1 MNEARPHRRNGLRG
15 AIMLAM
21 ATGLG
26 SLTPGNA
33 LAKPQ
38 IEISVD
44 DAQINEGN
52 SITYRV
58 EMTNPPPTPEII
70 PVSVQIWSAATG
82 TNPVPV
88 NIGDMG
94 HHRLWFTEGV
104 ERHALSVRTTR
115 DTATNAT
122 TTVTAKITSSARFT
136 ISGGAS
142 VGAAVTDHSEP
153 VVEVGAGTR
162 TVTVNEGETAQ
173 LIVELDDTA
182 QADLNVNIRTEVTAG
197 AGSHYPRLHPSHIGT
212 RTVLV
217 RRGQRRAFV
226 PVASHDDNAVN
237 GDKTVTLTVLA
248 GTGYTVA
255 SDNAGTAT
263 FLGDIAASATDARR
277 QGADTTTVRWAGC
290 GRDRVMNEGGNAA
303 QLTVEVEGSVDA
315 QWTFTPSTNT
325 NAKYTAEAAEDFI
338 ATNAIATHTMEPF
351 EKSRTFTVST
361 VNDEAIEAQE
371 KFALDLT
378 VNGPIAKN
386 VKVSK
391 RCGRKVARIIDDD
404 IANLSVGKQTRRVVE
419 GAEIALQIAVDADTG
434 TTCPIPFAITVRG
447 RAHGTAAAIN
457 TLNANA
463 RGTRTTNIAACAG
476 GPATITFPTREV
488 QGDQGTR
495 KVVIELWTTDA
506 NSEARDPR
514 HARIEIDGARSAL
527 AKYTVYIDESD
538 TSTPVNIP
546 GTKVRLQGGATP
558 NQGRLE
564 VFHDSA
570 WGTVCDDYWNN
581 SSAGVACR
589 SLGFPA
595 GTVKPAHDYTRAY
608 YGAGA
613 ANLPIHFDDVRC
625 NGSETT
631 LFDCRRR
638 ANGHNCK
645 HNEDVGVNCLSGSDP
660 AIPEG
665 LPIVIMDVR
674 SSTLKVNEGD
684 EAVFWVERIEAG
696 TTALKVDVIVTAL
709 NGDAAQSPAQS
720 YLGFPEEDIGPRTVT
735 IPAGRTRASFA
746 VTLQDDDVLPENHP
760 QAKADLVASTRYQ
773 LGATHSATATYTDGS
788 YRITEAGQ
796 REFDD
801 TDDYQVMG
809 WKDCGEELV
818 VNEDDGV
825 AQLVIESQSG
835 KTAAYS
841 HSLVRVN
848 MEGGASRHNDYND
861 ADGTGPIT
869 IEPFT
874 TERAFDVRIIKSRQI
889 EYDESFTISMF
900 RNSLTDHI
908 VVNSGCSLKSILIL
922 DTDIGEFTIG
932 ERVRTVTEGDE
943 IVFNIDLPS
952 ENGQHVVPFPVEAKM
967 VPDAG
972 SVGALAGNTGEA
984 FTARITTGTKH
995 TEIKIQTTQSAGDQG
1010 THTVHFDA
1018 TIRGAEDYQGDID
1031 DRSDRVFLEGTQE
1044 AVRYT
1049 VHISDSEA
1057 STTIDPNQ
1065 PRGVDPPRGKKP
1077 NPATPVTA
1085 TLHGVPDEHDGS
1097 NAFTFEL
1104 HFAPSPKGL
1113 SYRTVQDA
1121 LFAITNG
1128 QITKAKRL
1136 VPKQSQA
1143 WEVSVQPSNDED
1155 LSIRLRATPQ
1165 CDEAGAV
1172 CTAQGGALK
1181 TGLTRTVPGPVKVSV
1196 AGAAVDEA
1204 PGATLEFEVRLSRA
1218 ANETITVDYATADAS
1233 ARAGEDYNAAAGTAT
1248 FASGSTKQSI
1258 AVTVRDDSHNEGA
1271 ETFELRLSNPTP
1283 ARVKL
1288 ADAIATG
1295 TIRNSDPMPKTW
1307 MTRFGRTLGS
1317 QVVEGISGRIHTS
1330 DHSHVSVGGI
1340 EIGTSG
1346 DETPQTQWRDSVD
1359 PLGEK
1364 AAENILRT
1372 SSFHWS
1378 NATDGAEETSTV
1390 NAWGRFASERFEADE
1405 SNVAMGADVTT
1416 GLLGV
1421 DAQWARG
1428 LAGVMLSWTRSEGTY
1443 HAEDGGNAGQGDIGA
1458 SMSGVYPY
1466 ASIRLNERILAWGLV
1481 GGGSGELMLERKGE
1495 RALPTDLTLRMGAVG
1510 LTGQILDGSGPSGI
1524 ELDAK
1529 SDVMRVWT
1537 RNAKTDDLIATKGD
1551 VSRIRLRVQGARSF
1565 SSPSGATFTPNM
1577 EIGFRHDAGDAET
1590 GAGVEIGAGARYD
1603 SGALS
1608 AEGRVRGL
1616 VAHEERGYEEW
1627 GASATV
1633 EFAPGRSG
1641 RGLSL
1646 AITPRWGTAHSAAD
1660 QLWSAGSTKA
1670 LGLDTRDAA
1679 GRHLDLLAG
1688 YGVGLGADRG
1698 VLTPYAG
1705 MTLGADA
1712 GRTMR
1717 GGAWWRLGENVQ
1729 MNIEALRES
1738 TEQTHETKL
1747 RVGARVQ
1754 F

>member
-1 MNEARPHRRNGLRG
+1 MKGAWGQRRKGARTT
-15 AIMLAM
+15 AILAIAM
-21 ATGLG
+21 GLG
-26 SLTPGNA
+26 WWTPGNS
-33 LAKPQ
+33 LARPQ

-52 SITYRV
+52 TITYRV
-58 EMTNPPPTPEII
+58 EMTNAPPTPAII
-70 PVSVQIWSAATG
+70 PVSVQIWSDTSG
-82 TNPVPV
+82 TNPVRI
-88 NIGDMG
+88 NMGGLG

-115 DTATNAT
+115 EAGANT
-122 TTVTAKITSSARFT
+122 TSTVTARVTSSTRFT
-136 ISGGAS
+136 ITGNASVSATVTDHAEPGAE
-142 VGAAVTDHSEP
+142 VGAA
-153 VVEVGAGTR
+153 TR
-162 TVTVNEGETAQ
+162 AVTVNEGEAAQ
-173 LIVELDDTA
+173 LIIELNDTA
-182 QADLNVNIRTEVTAG
+182 QADLSVNVRTEVTTG
-197 AGSHYPRLHPSHIGT
+197 AANHYPRLHRAHIGT

-217 RRGQRRAFV
+217 RRGQRRALV
-226 PVASHDDNAVN
+226 PVASYDDNVVN
-237 GDKTVTLTVLA
+237 HDKTVTLTVLA

-255 SDNAGTAT
+255 SDNTGTAT
-263 FLGDIAASATDARR
+263 FVGDIVASATDVRR
-277 QGADTTTVRWAGC
+277 QGADTTTVLWDSC
-290 GRDRVMNEGGNAA
+290 GRDTVMNEGGNAA
-303 QLTVEVEGSVDA
+303 QFTVEVEGSVDA

-325 NAKYTAEAAEDFI
+325 SAKYTAEAANDFI
-338 ATNAIATHTMEPF
+338 ATNAIATYTMEALA
-351 EKSRTFTVST
+351 KSKTFTVST
-361 VNDEAIEAQE
+361 VNDESIEAQE
-371 KFALDLT
+371 RFALDLT

-386 VKVSK
+386 IKVSK
-391 RCGRKVARIIDDD
+391 RCGRKVALIIDDD
-404 IANLSVGKQTRRVVE
+404 IANLSVGKHTRRVVE
-419 GAEIALQIAVDADTG
+419 GAEIALQIAVDTDTG

-447 RAHGTAAAIN
+447 RAHGTAAAID

-476 GPATITFPTREV
+476 GPATITFATREV

-495 KVVIELWTTDA
+495 KVVIELWTTDS

-538 TSTPVNIP
+538 TTTPVNIP
-546 GTKVRLQGGATP
+546 GTKVRLQGGPTP

-589 SLGFPA
+589 SLGFPG

-613 ANLPIHFDDVRC
+613 PNLPIHFDDVRC

-638 ANGHNCK
+638 ANGHNCR
-645 HNEDVGVNCLSGSDP
+645 HSEDVGVNCVSGGGP
-660 AIPEG
+660 ATPQG
-665 LPIVIMDVR
+665 LPIVIMDIR

-696 TTALKVDVIVTAL
+696 TTALEVDVTVTAL
-709 NGDAAQSPAQS
+709 DGDAAQSPAQS
-720 YLGFPEEDIGPRTVT
+720 YLGFPEEDVGARTVT

-746 VTLQDDDVLPENHP
+746 VTLQDDDVLPENYP

-773 LGATHSATATYTDGS
+773 LGATQSATATYTDGS
-788 YRITEAGQ
+788 YRITETGQ

-801 TDDYQVMG
+801 RDDYQVMG

-825 AQLVIESQSG
+825 AKLVIESQSG

-841 HSLVRVN
+841 YSVVRVN
-848 MEGGASRHNDYND
+848 MDGKAGRHNDYND
-861 ADGTGPIT
+861 ADATGPIT
-869 IEPFT
+869 VEAFT
-874 TERAFDVRIIKSRQI
+874 GETSFDVRIIKSRQI
-889 EYDESFTISMF
+889 EPDESFTISIF

-943 IVFNIDLPS
+943 IVFNVDLPS

-995 TEIKIQTTQSAGDQG
+995 TEIKIQTTQSPGDQG

-1018 TIRGAEDYQGDID
+1018 TIRGAEDYQGEID

-1049 VHISDSEA
+1049 VHITDSEA
-1057 STTIDPNQ
+1057 STTINPNQ
-1065 PRGVDPPRGKKP
+1065 PRGIDPPSGKKP
-1077 NPATPVTA
+1077 APVRA
-1085 TLHGVPDEHDGS
+1085 TLREVPDEHDGS
-1097 NAFTFEL
+1097 SGFTFEL
-1104 HFAPSPKGL
+1104 HFSPNPKGL
-1113 SYRTVQDA
+1113 SYRTVQDG
-1121 LFAITNG
+1121 LFTITNG

-1143 WEVSVQPSNDED
+1143 WEVSVQPGSDED

-1165 CDEAGAV
+1165 CDKAGAV
-1172 CTAQGGALK
+1172 CTAEGGALE
-1181 TGLTRTVPGPVKVSV
+1181 TGLTRTILGPVKLSI
-1196 AGAAVDEA
+1196 ADAAVDEA
-1204 PGATLEFEVRLSRA
+1204 PGATLEFEITLSRA
-1218 ANETITVDYATADAS
+1218 LDETVTVDYATADAS
-1233 ARAGEDYNAAAGTAT
+1233 ARAGEDYNAATGTAS

-1258 AVTVRDDSHNEGA
+1258 AVTVFDDSHNEGA
-1271 ETFELRLSNPTP
+1271 ETFELRLSNPSP

-1295 TIRNSDPMPKTW
+1295 TIRNSDPMPKAW

-1317 QVVEGISGRIHTS
+1317 QVVEGVSDRIHAS
-1330 DHSHVSVGGI
+1330 DRAHINVAGI
-1340 EIGTSG
+1340 EIGPTS
-1346 DETPQTQWRDSVD
+1346 DETPQPQWRDSVD
-1359 PLGEK
+1359 PLDGT
-1364 AAENILRT
+1364 APGDMLRA

-1378 NATDGAEETSTV
+1378 NATDGAEGTSTL
-1390 NAWGRFASERFEADE
+1390 NAWGRFASERFEASE
-1405 SNVAMGADVTT
+1405 SNVAMDAQVTT

-1443 HAEDGGNAGQGDIGA
+1443 QAEETENAGHGDVSA
-1458 SMSGVYPY
+1458 SMAGVYPY
-1466 ASIRLNERILAWGLV
+1466 ASMRLNERVLAWGVV
-1481 GGGSGELMLERKGE
+1481 GTGSGELTLEPRGA
-1495 RALPTDLTLRMGAVG
+1495 RALPTDLTLRMGAAG
-1510 LTGQILDGSGPSGI
+1510 LSGQILDGSGSSGI

-1529 SDVMRVWT
+1529 SDVMWVST
-1537 RNAKTDDLIATKGD
+1537 KNAKTNDLIATKGD
-1551 VSRIRLRVQGARSF
+1551 VSRIRLRVQGQRSF
-1565 SSPSGATFTPNM
+1565 SSPGGARFTPDV
-1577 EIGFRHDAGDAET
+1577 EIGFRHDTGDAEKGT
-1590 GAGVEIGAGARYD
+1590 GVEIGVGARYD
-1603 SGALS
+1603 GGALS

-1616 VAHEERGYEEW
+1616 VAHEETGYEEW

-1633 EFAPGRSG
+1633 ELAPGRSG

-1646 AITPRWGTAHSAAD
+1646 AITPGWGAPHSAAD
-1660 QLWSAGSTKA
+1660 QLWSAQSPRT
-1670 LGLDTRDAA
+1670 LGLETGDAA
-1679 GRHLDLLAG
+1679 RRHLNLLAG

-1705 MTLGADA
+1705 MTLDADA
-1712 GRTMR
+1712 GRTVR
-1717 GGAWWRLGENVQ
+1717 GGAWWRLGDNVH

-1738 TEQTHETKL
+1738 TEQRSNTEL